1 MQHSTTAS
9 YSETAH
15 AAVWGTW
22 ASRTDEPA
30 QDNVEKTMRYL
41 LAIAITLATFGTA
54 HAQVPAQLHGHWCQD
69 MNAMMKLAKASGNGN
84 DLSVLV
90 YDRKRGK
97 RCPVED
103 SNDDNS
109 IRISAGRFQ
118 WSGFGCTVAQFR
130 DLVRGWQVQLKCA
143 PKRKGVAPPWVDE
156 YSIQLVNG
164 QMRMTSLR

>member
-1 MQHSTTAS
+1 
-9 YSETAH
+9 
-15 AAVWGTW
+15 
-22 ASRTDEPA
+22 
-30 QDNVEKTMRYL
+30 MRYL

-54 HAQVPAQLHGHWCQD
+54 HAQVPAQLHG
-69 MNAMMKLAKASGNGN
+69 N
-84 DLSVLV
+84 
-90 YDRKRGK
+90 DRKRGK

-164 QMRMTSLR
+164 QMRMTSLRD